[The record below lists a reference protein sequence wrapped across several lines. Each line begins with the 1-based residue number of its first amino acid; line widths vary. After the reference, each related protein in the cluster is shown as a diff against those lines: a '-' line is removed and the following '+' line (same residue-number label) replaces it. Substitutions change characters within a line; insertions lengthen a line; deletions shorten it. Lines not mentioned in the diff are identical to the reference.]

1 MRLQDSPGSRIHPV
15 NQGSYPEMSDY
26 EALLQFNRKPVS
38 VEMVQYLASTTASI
52 IKVKKSNSMVDLPGP
67 PLMRFIKNLISYSN
81 VQTPTLMA
89 TTVYLAKLR
98 SIIPA
103 NVYGIETT
111 RHRIFLGCLILA
123 AKTLNDSSPLNRHWA
138 SYTDGLLHI
147 REVNTIERELL
158 EYFDWN
164 VCITTEE
171 LIACLS
177 PFLQPIKE
185 HALRQ
190 RQQEMMMYNSPTP
203 GDLRE
208 YVTKSQISG
217 THSRSSS
224 HGSLPSLASTAT
236 LSSVDSRRSRQSYN
250 KFYAIDETEEGTPTR
265 SKTAAYTPFKSPLSD
280 KENIYNGK
288 STIVGVPKAEMHSK
302 ARPVILRAGLDKL
315 PTQRAPKKSGWQ
327 SIFR

>member
-1 MRLQDSPGSRIHPV
+1 
-15 NQGSYPEMSDY
+15 MSDY
-26 EALLQFNRKPVS
+26 EALFHFNRKPVS
-38 VEMVQYLASTTASI
+38 IEMVQYLASTTSSI
-52 IKVKKSNSMVDLPGP
+52 IKVKKNNSIVDLPAP
-67 PLMRFIKNLISYSN
+67 PLMRFIRNLISYSN

-89 TTVYLAKLR
+89 TTVYLTKLR

-123 AKTLNDSSPLNRHWA
+123 AKTLNDSSPLNKHWA

-164 VCITTEE
+164 VCITTDE

-185 HALRQ
+185 HILML
-190 RQQEMMMYNSPTP
+190 RQQEMMMFASPTP
-203 GDLRE
+203 KDLRS
-208 YVTKSQISG
+208 YVSRSHVA
-217 THSRSSS
+217 HSRSSS
-224 HGSLPSLASTAT
+224 NGSLPSLASSAT
-236 LSSVDSRRSRQSYN
+236 LSTLDSRRSQQSYDRIYSIN
-250 KFYAIDETEEGTPTR
+250 ELEESPITPATR
-265 SKTAAYTPFKSPLSD
+265 TKTAAYTPFRSPLSD
-280 KENIYNGK
+280 KENIYNSNQCGTISK
-288 STIVGVPKAEMHSK
+288 SDLNSK
-302 ARPVILRAGLDKL
+302 TRPIILKTGLDKL
-315 PTQRAPKKSGWQ
+315 PAQRTNRKSNWQ